1 MRQPQS
7 PRYHWTCHKYI
18 MIISKTLYSSTSG
31 TFSTAVKRD
40 GQQMVTVVYFYCLSL
55 QCLGYVWQIVK
66 CYITYLKH
74 VADHTIT
81 TNSSINGDTIYMAF
95 SVRNWDKKLQN
106 LPVSTYDRI
115 RSGNFCFTNW
125 EAKFC
130 VSGFDECRRA
140 KPNTTS
146 CTGVNFDTLFNWGNS
161 CGDGFKV

>member
-1 MRQPQS
+1 M
-7 PRYHWTCHKYI
+7 T
-18 MIISKTLYSSTSG
+18 ISKTLHSFTSD
-31 TFSTAVKRD
+31 TFSKAVKRD
-40 GQQMVTVVYFYCLSL
+40 GQQMVTVLYFYCLSL
-55 QCLGYVWQIVK
+55 QCFGYGWQIVK

-74 VADHTIT
+74 VAEVQKFAQSQRNDQQVNKWGHCR
-81 TNSSINGDTIYMAF
+81 AF
-95 SVRNWDKKLQN
+95 SVRNWHKKLQN

-125 EAKFC
+125 EAKLC

-146 CTGVNFDTLFNWGNS
+146 CTGVNFDTLLNWGNS